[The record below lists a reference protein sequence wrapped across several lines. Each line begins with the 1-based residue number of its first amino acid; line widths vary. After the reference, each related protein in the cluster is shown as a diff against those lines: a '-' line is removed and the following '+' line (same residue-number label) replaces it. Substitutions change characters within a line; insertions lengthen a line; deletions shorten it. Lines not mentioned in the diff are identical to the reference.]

1 MERFRKIPKL
11 FICLII
17 LLYLQTI
24 ISAVNGDHGGQN
36 IAQNK
41 EEESSLAQFVVE
53 TISRLR
59 ASHKSSWEKVK
70 SIIHEMQLRFSP
82 PNLDFKGPNKAN
94 VGAKQEAEKVKEAA
108 KKTAGVSKMA
118 VEESAKSAAEAVHK
132 TAEKVKDSVSPDK
145 GAAQDEL

>member
-11 FICLII
+11 FTWLII

-70 SIIHEMQLRFSP
+70 SIIREMH
-82 PNLDFKGPNKAN
+82 FKGPNEAN

>member
-70 SIIHEMQLRFSP
+70 SIIHEMH
-82 PNLDFKGPNKAN
+82 FKGPNKAN

>member
-11 FICLII
+11 FTWLII

-70 SIIHEMQLRFSP
+70 SIIREMQLS
-82 PNLDFKGPNKAN
+82 FKGPNEAN

>member
-1 MERFRKIPKL
+1 MLKRSLVNVILLQSEHMERFRKIPKL
-11 FICLII
+11 FIWLII

-70 SIIHEMQLRFSP
+70 SIIREMQLRFSP
-82 PNLDFKGPNKAN
+82 PNL
-94 VGAKQEAEKVKEAA
+94 E
-108 KKTAGVSKMA
+108 
-118 VEESAKSAAEAVHK
+118 
-132 TAEKVKDSVSPDK
+132 
-145 GAAQDEL
+145 